1 MARSRRSAI
10 SRRRPLRA
18 SWRPLCKTP
27 KPRLT
32 LTSTPRSCYSR
43 CSSFVVCTTLSVS
56 RYNNHQMLTLDNLT
70 QAGVSPE
77 DFLPTQDLED
87 NLKGMR
93 ELYRNPHYLYLLA
106 RLAVEERQ
114 ATEEVFRGGVN
125 ETVEQHFKHIGLV
138 LGLVRIKD
146 LH

>member
-1 MARSRRSAI
+1 
-10 SRRRPLRA
+10 
-18 SWRPLCKTP
+18 
-27 KPRLT
+27 
-32 LTSTPRSCYSR
+32 
-43 CSSFVVCTTLSVS
+43 
-56 RYNNHQMLTLDNLT
+56 MLTLDNLT
-70 QAGVSPE
+70 QAGVSPA
-77 DFLPTQDLED
+77 DFLPTQDPED

-146 LH
+146 LHMGQIVDLETTVQELAQNERTNNKPEPGDAGGHGED

>member
-1 MARSRRSAI
+1 M
-10 SRRRPLRA
+10 
-18 SWRPLCKTP
+18 
-27 KPRLT
+27 
-32 LTSTPRSCYSR
+32 
-43 CSSFVVCTTLSVS
+43 VCTTLSVS

-70 QAGVSPE
+70 QTGVSPE
-77 DFLPTQDLED
+77 DFLPTQDPED

-114 ATEEVFRGGVN
+114 STEEVCRGGVN
-125 ETVEQHFKHIGLV
+125 ESVEQHFKHIGLV

-146 LH
+146 LHMGQIADLETTVKELTQNERTNERPEPGEPGGHTSTTDA